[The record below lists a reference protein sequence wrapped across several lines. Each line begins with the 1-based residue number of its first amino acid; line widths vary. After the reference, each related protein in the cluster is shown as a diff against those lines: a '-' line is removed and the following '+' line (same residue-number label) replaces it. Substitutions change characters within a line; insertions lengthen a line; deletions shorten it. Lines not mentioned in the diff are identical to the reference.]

1 MVARRLC
8 LGLLLLWLTTAA
20 IAAWVLVNGWTA
32 PGRDG
37 RTEVRLAPAERAL
50 VLGEMRQLLKAL
62 HGVVTGLGEPESDR
76 RQAEQAARAAGMGM
90 AADVEPALM
99 AKLPLA
105 FKQMGMSVHRDF
117 DGLADGIAAGESEGE
132 ILRRLASI
140 TARCTTCH
148 DLYQLPSPGGAP

>member
-1 MVARRLC
+1 MGGGPVTVGRGRPCLGRGQPRPAPGCGISHCPPEGPVAFLLSRRSGLCRARAQPRGASRDSADAPSRRVAWSWQTPPRWHGGTTMVARRLC

-62 HGVVTGLGEPESDR
+62 HGVVTGLG
-76 RQAEQAARAAGMGM
+76 
-90 AADVEPALM
+90 
-99 AKLPLA
+99 
-105 FKQMGMSVHRDF
+105 
-117 DGLADGIAAGESEGE
+117 
-132 ILRRLASI
+132 
-140 TARCTTCH
+140 
-148 DLYQLPSPGGAP
+148 